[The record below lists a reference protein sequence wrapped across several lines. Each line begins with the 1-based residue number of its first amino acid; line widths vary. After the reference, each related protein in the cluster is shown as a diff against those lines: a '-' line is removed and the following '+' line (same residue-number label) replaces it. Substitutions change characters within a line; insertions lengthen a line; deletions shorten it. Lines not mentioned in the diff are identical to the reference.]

1 MQETLASGGGDD
13 IQQTSFKGV
22 RRSIPPADLAF
33 IVKIMINNSIH
44 CSGAL
49 VALRLVIT
57 SGNCFTNQTKA
68 SQLKVWISGGRTLE
82 AASLHQSIYP
92 EISFISLKSSAT
104 GIKPIGI
111 CQQPLKMG
119 SYVNMMMASPF
130 LSYYGR
136 RRSQLISNRACKST
150 YLQDESVYITPN
162 MLCLTNSLKPSKCA
176 TIRGDSLLM
185 KNSQDLVLIVLKAA
199 IHDSAIQPIRLCDG
213 SLKPLENVTMYM
225 SRKRL
230 SFLRTQVIANG
241 ACKRSYAQDENV
253 YITANMLCVQNTA
266 KLKDCQTAK
275 GDLLLHKDHLCGI
288 NIYGSHCVNGAS
300 NGDLYANI
308 FKARGYLQRMI
319 KQFV

>member
-1 MQETLASGGGDD
+1 MIFS
-13 IQQTSFKGV
+13 K
-22 RRSIPPADLAF
+22 PALR
-33 IVKIMINNSIH
+33 V
-44 CSGAL
+44 GAL

-185 KNSQDLVLIVLKAA
+185 KNC
-199 IHDSAIQPIRLCDG
+199 LC
-213 SLKPLENVTMYM
+213 
-225 SRKRL
+225 
-230 SFLRTQVIANG
+230 A
-241 ACKRSYAQDENV
+241 
-253 YITANMLCVQNTA
+253 
-266 KLKDCQTAK
+266 
-275 GDLLLHKDHLCGI
+275 I
-288 NIYGSHCVNGAS
+288 NIYGSKCHSRSQNA
-300 NGDLYANI
+300 DLYANLYTMRQYI
-308 FKARGYLQRMI
+308 NVFI
-319 KQFV
+319 KKLEK